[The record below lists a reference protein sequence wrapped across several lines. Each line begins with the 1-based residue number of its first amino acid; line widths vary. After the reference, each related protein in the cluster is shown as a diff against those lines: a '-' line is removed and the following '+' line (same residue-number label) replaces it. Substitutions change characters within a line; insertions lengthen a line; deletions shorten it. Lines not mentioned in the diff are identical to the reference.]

1 MSRGFFHV
9 SRAVVRAKR
18 QQTRLHRRV
27 AYLGVSANRHTCRA
41 GNSNAT
47 SVRGPETVAVE

>member
-47 SVRGPETVAVE
+47 SVRGPETVTVE